1 MGAMSSRREPWLH
14 VKRLGTG
21 GWTQLVSVTAV
32 DVGVVYVLKAQQ
44 EEDDKMRAKAA
55 NVAARAA
62 VGATDMLSKWQMMA
76 AQGLAKRQGGD
87 TGRGGTWARVM
98 VPWNVERGF
107 RRGLVWCAADDVVW
121 WIVECGGVV

>member
-1 MGAMSSRREPWLH
+1 M
-14 VKRLGTG
+14 LGI
-21 GWTQLVSVTAV
+21 VCFS
-32 DVGVVYVLKAQQ
+32 KAQQ

-87 TGRGGTWARVM
+87 TGRPLMRMRSIASCCV
-98 VPWNVERGF
+98 
-107 RRGLVWCAADDVVW
+107 
-121 WIVECGGVV
+121 

>member
-1 MGAMSSRREPWLH
+1 VCL
-14 VKRLGTG
+14 
-21 GWTQLVSVTAV
+21 
-32 DVGVVYVLKAQQ
+32 LKAQQ

-87 TGRGGTWARVM
+87 TGKAGMWVRLMA
-98 VPWNVERGF
+98 PWYVSVAT
-107 RRGLVWCAADDVVW
+107 LP
-121 WIVECGGVV
+121 